1 MKNIHNNSIIFEEIE
16 NIDFLNIYQNK
27 SISIDDYLYLFST
40 MKFSQY
46 RINATLK
53 KNIESYGLYRPTD
66 IQFKCIKPIL
76 DGQDVLAIAQTGSGK
91 TASFAI
97 PILDLVVRN
106 SGQLKGIYALILA
119 PTHELAKQIY
129 QTFISLGKGMDALA
143 VCIYGG
149 VDQKKQIRQLES
161 GASILIATPGRMFDL
176 LSQGMINI
184 TCLKMLVLDEA
195 DHMLDLGFIDDIRD
209 LIRKIPRKRQNL
221 FFSATINKR
230 VKKLVYSIVQN
241 PIRIQ
246 ISPNNSIAKNIDQ
259 GVAYIEMDDKR
270 YFLASFI
277 KNNRTAKMLIF
288 VRTKIRAERVKLAM
302 DRLKIDTNTLH
313 GDKSQEDREKV
324 MRAFNDGI
332 KKILIATDISA
343 RGIDIPDIDFVINYD
358 LPESS
363 ETYIHRVGRTGRAG
377 KRGTAISFCST
388 KEKPLFDQIE
398 SSLYSQIV
406 NIPIKKKDYHATL
419 DLAFETKHDW
429 RALIKSNELIIKKN
443 RKTRNN

>member
-1 MKNIHNNSIIFEEIE
+1 
-16 NIDFLNIYQNK
+16 
-27 SISIDDYLYLFST
+27 

-46 RINATLK
+46 RINESLK
-53 KNIESYGLYRPTD
+53 KNIESYGLHRPTD

-76 DGQDVLAIAQTGSGK
+76 NGQDVLAIAQTGTGK

-106 SGQLKGIYALILA
+106 KGQSKGIYALILA
-119 PTHELAKQIY
+119 PTHELARQIH
-129 QTFISLGKGMDALA
+129 QTFISLGKGMDEFA

-149 VDQKKQIRQLES
+149 VDQKKQIKQLKS

-176 LSQGMINI
+176 LSQGLVNI
-184 TCLKMLVLDEA
+184 TYLKILVLDEA

-221 FFSATINKR
+221 FFSATINKEIKR
-230 VKKLVYSIVQN
+230 LAYSIVKN
-241 PIRIQ
+241 PICIQ
-246 ISPNNSIAKNIDQ
+246 ISPNNSVAKNIDH

-277 KNNRTAKMLIF
+277 QKNITAKILIF

-302 DRLKIDTNTLH
+302 DWFKIDTDTLH
-313 GDKSQEDREKV
+313 GDRSQEDREKA
-324 MRAFNDGI
+324 MQAFNIGE

-343 RGIDIPDIDFVINYD
+343 RGIDVPDIDFVINYD

-363 ETYIHRVGRTGRAG
+363 EIYIHRVGRTGRAG

-388 KEKPLFDQIE
+388 KEKPLFDKIE
-398 SSLYSQIV
+398 WGLIGHIAS
-406 NIPIKKKDYHATL
+406 IPIKKEDYSATL
-419 DLAFETKHDW
+419 NLAFEPKNDW
-429 RALIKSNELIIKKN
+429 RALIKANELTIKSK
-443 RKTRNN
+443 KKKRNNKKC